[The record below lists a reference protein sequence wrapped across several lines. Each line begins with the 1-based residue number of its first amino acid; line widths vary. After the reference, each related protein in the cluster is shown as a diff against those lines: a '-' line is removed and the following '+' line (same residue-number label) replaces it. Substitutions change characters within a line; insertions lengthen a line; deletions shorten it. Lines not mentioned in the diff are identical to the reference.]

1 MTESKNEILMLSTL
15 SGGDFHYLE
24 ISALLRSFKIFS
36 NVNKTQKQ
44 TSDVRK
50 TVKKS
55 APPEINSSRKDIKT
69 IYEMFTNLTGKLIP
83 GVSPSQPLPTD
94 PKERM
99 WSLYWQHKTMLNYLK

>member
-1 MTESKNEILMLSTL
+1 MHPI
-15 SGGDFHYLE
+15 SGGKHKRKL
-24 ISALLRSFKIFS
+24 SSFVFS

-50 TVKKS
+50 TVNKG

-69 IYEMFTNLTGKLIP
+69 IYEMFSNLTGGKTVP
-83 GVSPSQPLPTD
+83 GVSPNQPLPGD

-99 WSLYWQHKTMLNYLK
+99 WCLYWQHRTMLNYLK